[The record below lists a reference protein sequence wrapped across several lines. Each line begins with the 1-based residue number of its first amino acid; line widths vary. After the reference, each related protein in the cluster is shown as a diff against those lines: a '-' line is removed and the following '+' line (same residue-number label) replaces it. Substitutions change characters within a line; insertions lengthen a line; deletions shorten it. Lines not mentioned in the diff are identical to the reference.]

1 MIPFTL
7 REPDGSTPA
16 GNQIAGFGPA
26 AIGGKLMHS
35 TVRDRGSRLFAGLA
49 LSLLVFG
56 GLASMPAI
64 AQSSGGTSS
73 GEERRIVTVDDA
85 DYFGA
90 DFRTLKDV
98 DLEACKAA
106 CLDSNQCR
114 AFTFNTSAGWCFLKS
129 DVGRLQAFSGAVAG
143 RVVTV
148 AVRDE
153 ATRKA
158 RESEI
163 SFLPGSLTE
172 EAGRYG
178 RALSRKFDA
187 GGATAGALESAAWTS
202 LGASRYED
210 AERSF
215 ARALTLDGGRF
226 GLWSGL
232 ASSLVAQ
239 KPSDWQRRNQVENDG
254 ASAAINAYLAS
265 TGEAERVDA
274 LDLLASALER
284 RQLYKPAIKALRAGL
299 ELDETPLRRTRYD
312 KMVAQHGFR
321 ILDHQVDADAA
332 TPRICIVFSD
342 TLARATDFSPF
353 VRVTGEGPYSIESEG
368 AQICVDGVRHGER
381 YSLLLREGVPSAD
394 GEKLEKTADLTVYVR
409 DRSPSVRFLGRAY
422 VLPAGD
428 GATIPVI
435 TVNTASVET
444 EIYRI
449 GERGLAAAL
458 RDQRI
463 LSQLNNYR
471 ADQIR
476 TEYGEKL
483 WSGTVETQQRLNQD
497 VTTAVPVADF
507 GLEMK
512 PGVYAM
518 VARAKE
524 DRENRWG
531 PWATQWFLVS
541 DLGVSAY
548 TGPGEAVVA
557 VRSLSDA
564 SAVADASVRLVAV
577 NNEVLGETKSDADG
591 FARFAPGLTRG
602 TGGSAPAMIG
612 VETASGD
619 YAFLDLTKPAFDLSD
634 RGVEGRAAPGPI
646 DVFAWLDRGVFRP
659 GETVHAGAMAR
670 DPAAMAL
677 PDLPLTFIY
686 DRPDGVEHARVQV
699 GEAGA
704 GGRAH
709 ALELPASAQQGSWS
723 LRVHADPKSAALAQ
737 VSFLVEDYQPE
748 RVDFTPTADAEALD
762 PQAPPTVSLEAK
774 FLYGAPAGGQ
784 RVEGDLVV
792 SPTRKN
798 PAFPG
803 YVFGLADEQ
812 VYPNRQSL
820 PDGTVTDETGK
831 ADFVLPAPQL
841 EPTTAGYEAKVVV
854 RVVEAGGRY
863 VERGLDLPVLADG
876 PRIGVKPGFDGG
888 LGEGGPANFEI
899 VAIDRSGA
907 RMAANDVL
915 WTLSKVETRYQWY
928 RSDNRWSFEPVT
940 TSKRVANG
948 EIAIEA
954 GQSAMLSVPVEWGR
968 YRLELVMNGPE
979 PAATSTTFSA
989 GWYASASSSQTPD
1002 VLEVGLDKEA
1012 YRVGDTAK
1020 LRLKPRFDGIALVQ
1034 VMGDRLIESRV
1045 VEVAEGE
1052 SDIDLTVTD
1061 DWGNGAYVTATLL
1074 RPMDLEAKRMPS
1086 RALGLQWLAVD
1097 PGERRHSVVLDAPD
1111 TMRPRT
1117 TMEVGVQ
1124 ITGQPAGKPAF
1135 LTIAAV
1141 DVGILN
1147 LTRFKTP
1154 DPDGWYFGQRRLGME
1169 IRDYYGELIDRT
1181 VGDRGLVRSGGDGT
1195 GLSLAAPPP
1204 QEAPMALFSGVV
1216 ETDADGKA
1224 TVSFEVPDFNGTVR
1238 LMAVAWSENGV
1249 GHAEREV
1256 VVRDP
1261 VVVTATLPRF
1271 LAPDDSSRLLVEID
1285 NVEGPAGDYVLQ
1297 AEIDGPLSLDLD
1309 DISGK
1314 VTLAAGERRSLRFP
1328 VTANGTPG
1336 NATLAL
1342 TLAGPDG
1349 PVAEK
1354 SLALG
1359 IRDTMPPISRRSFVT
1374 LAPGAG
1380 LTLDADT
1387 LAGIVPQTASLT
1399 VAAGGAARIDI
1410 PGLLAALDRYPYGCT
1425 EQTTSRALPLLYL
1438 NELAVVS
1445 GLETDNAARERVET
1459 AIRRVL
1465 GNQNSS
1471 GSFGLWSSFGNQD
1484 PWLDAYVADFLI
1496 RARERDYDVP
1506 RIALESA
1513 LDNLENR
1520 ISYASDF
1527 DDGGEGIAYGL
1538 YVLATAGRASV
1549 GDLRYYADV
1558 RLSAFGSALAKAQ
1571 VGAALSIYGET
1582 ERAGRVFKAA
1592 VADVGRP
1599 ETTGYRGDYGTA
1611 LRDAAG
1617 VLAYVTRAG
1626 ATSVDAMQLARDVAN
1641 RQDAAD
1647 YLSTQDMAWLLV
1659 AGHELQ
1665 QKADDASFAVD
1676 GQVASGRLDRRLSGT
1691 GIAATPVRIENRGD
1705 KPADVVLTV
1714 AGRPVEPEPAGG
1726 NGYRITRAFYDLDG
1740 NELSAGTLGFNT
1752 RIAVVLTV
1760 TRERPGKGRMLVVD
1774 RLPAGL
1780 VIDNPRLVRSGDIGA
1795 LDWLSTVDNPDHVE
1809 FRDDRFVAAVDET
1822 QRNADVLTFAYL
1834 ARAALPGS
1842 FVHPPATVE
1851 DMYRPD
1857 LSARTATGRIEVL
1870 GPLR

>member
-1 MIPFTL
+1 M
-7 REPDGSTPA
+7 
-16 GNQIAGFGPA
+16 
-26 AIGGKLMHS
+26 
-35 TVRDRGSRLFAGLA
+35 
-49 LSLLVFG
+49 
-56 GLASMPAI
+56 
-64 AQSSGGTSS
+64 AQSAS
-73 GEERRIVTVDDA
+73 EQRRIVTVDDA

-98 DLEACKAA
+98 DLETCKAS
-106 CLDSNQCR
+106 CLDSDQCR
-114 AFTFNTSAGWCFLKS
+114 AFTYNTSAGWCFLKS
-129 DVGRLQAFSGAVAG
+129 DVGRLQAFSGAIAG

-153 ATRKA
+153 ATRKERA
-158 RESEI
+158 AEI
-163 SFLPGSLTE
+163 AFLPGSLSE
-172 EAGRYG
+172 EAGRFA
-178 RALSRKFDA
+178 RALPRKFDA
-187 GGATAGALESAAWTS
+187 GGATVGALESSAWAA
-202 LGASRYED
+202 LGSGSHD
-210 AERSF
+210 LAERDFS
-215 ARALTLDGGRF
+215 RALTLDPDRF
-226 GLWSGL
+226 DLWAGL
-232 ASSLVAQ
+232 ARSLVAQ
-239 KPSDWQRRNQVENDG
+239 RPSDWQRRNQVESDG
-254 ASAAINAYLAS
+254 ASAAVNAYLAAAS
-265 TGEAERVDA
+265 EAQRVDA
-274 LDLLASALER
+274 LDLMASALER
-284 RQLYKPAIKALRAGL
+284 RQLYRPAIKALRAGL
-299 ELDETPLRRTRYD
+299 ALDETPARRDRYD
-312 KMVAQHGFR
+312 RMVAQHGFR

-332 TPRICIVFSD
+332 TPHICVVFSD
-342 TLARATDFSPF
+342 TLARATDFAPF
-353 VRVTGEGPYSIESEG
+353 VRVTGEGPYSVEGEG
-368 AQICVDGVRHGER
+368 AQVCVDGIRHGER
-381 YSLLLREGVPSAD
+381 YALLVREGLPSAD
-394 GEKLEKTADLTVYVR
+394 GEKLEKSADITVYVR

-428 GATIPVI
+428 GATIPLV
-435 TVNTASVET
+435 TVNTTSVET

-449 GERGLAAAL
+449 GERGLAPAL
-458 RDQRI
+458 RDNRV
-463 LSQLNNYR
+463 LSQLDGYR
-471 ADQIR
+471 SEQIR
-476 TEYGEKL
+476 DEFGEKL
-483 WSGTVETQQRLNQD
+483 WSGTVETRQSLNQD

-548 TGPGEAVVA
+548 TGTGETVVA
-557 VRSLSDA
+557 VRALSDA
-564 SAVADASVRLVAV
+564 AAVAGATVRLVAV
-577 NNEVLGETKSDADG
+577 NNDVLGETKSDADG

-602 TGGSAPAMIG
+602 TGGRAPAMIG
-612 VETASGD
+612 VETEGGD

-634 RGVEGRAAPGPI
+634 RGVEGRSAPGPV

-659 GETVHAGAMAR
+659 GETVHVGAMAR
-670 DPAAMAL
+670 DRAAMAT
-677 PDLPLTFIY
+677 PGLPLTFIY
-686 DRPDGVEHARVQV
+686 DRPDGVEFTRVQV
-699 GEAGA
+699 SDAGA

-709 ALELPASAQQGSWS
+709 ALELPDSAQQGSWS
-723 LRVHADPKSAALAQ
+723 VRVHADPKGPALAQ
-737 VSFLVEDYQPE
+737 LSFLVEDYQPE
-748 RVDFTPTADAEALD
+748 RVDFTPEADAAALD
-762 PQAPPTVSLEAK
+762 PQSPPSVSLEAK
-774 FLYGAPAGGQ
+774 FLYGAPASGQ

-792 SPTRKN
+792 SPTRQK

-812 VYPNRQSL
+812 IYPDRLSL
-820 PDGTVTDETGK
+820 PDGTATDETGR
-831 ADFVLPAPQL
+831 ARFVLPAPQL
-841 EPTTAGYEAKVVV
+841 QPTTAGYEAKVVV

-863 VERGLDLPVLADG
+863 VERALDLPVLAEG
-876 PRIGVKPGFDGG
+876 PRLGVRPGFDGG
-888 LGEGGPANFEI
+888 VDEGGPADFDI
-899 VAIDRSGA
+899 IAVDRDGE
-907 RMAANDVL
+907 RIAADGVL
-915 WTLSKVETRYQWY
+915 WTLSKIDTRYQWY
-928 RSDNRWSFEPVT
+928 RADGRWSFEPVT

-948 EIAIEA
+948 EIAIAEGEPA
-954 GQSAMLSVPVEWGR
+954 RLSLPVEWGQ
-968 YRLELVMNGPE
+968 YRLELVLNGPE
-979 PAATSTTFSA
+979 PAATSTTFNA
-989 GWYASASSSQTPD
+989 GWYVSSASSQTPD
-1002 VLEVGLDKEA
+1002 VLEVGLDKDA
-1012 YRVGDTAK
+1012 YRVGETAK
-1020 LRLKPRFDGIALVQ
+1020 LRLKPRFAGTALVQ
-1034 VMGDRLIESRV
+1034 VMGERLIDSRV
-1045 VEVAEGE
+1045 VEVGEGE

-1074 RPMDLEAKRMPS
+1074 RPMDIEAKRMPS
-1086 RALGLQWLAVD
+1086 RAIGLKWLSVD
-1097 PGERRHSVVLDAPD
+1097 PGARRHTVGLDVQD
-1111 TMRPRT
+1111 TIRPRT
-1117 TMEVGVQ
+1117 TMEVGVT
-1124 ITGQPAGKPAF
+1124 ISGQPAGKPAF
-1135 LTIAAV
+1135 LTVAAV

-1154 DPDGWYFGQRRLGME
+1154 DPDDWYFGQRRLGME

-1181 VGDRGLVRSGGDGT
+1181 VGDRGTVRSGGDGT

-1216 ETDADGKA
+1216 ETDADGRA
-1224 TVSFEVPDFNGTVR
+1224 TVSFDLPDFNGTVR
-1238 LMAVAWSENGV
+1238 LMAVAWSEAGV

-1271 LAPDDSSRLLVEID
+1271 LAPGDESRMLVEID
-1285 NVEGPAGDYVLQ
+1285 NVEGAAGDYVLA
-1297 AEIDGPLSLDLD
+1297 AEVDGPLQLAL
-1309 DISGK
+1309 GEATGRM
-1314 VTLAAGERRSLRFP
+1314 TLAAGERRSLRLP
-1328 VTANGTPG
+1328 ISAGDVPG
-1336 NATLAL
+1336 DATLAL

-1354 SLALG
+1354 ALALG
-1359 IRDTMPPISRRSFVT
+1359 IRDTMPPVSRRSFVT

-1445 GLETDNAARERVET
+1445 GLETDGAVRERVET

-1484 PWLDAYVADFLI
+1484 PWLDAYVTDFLI

-1506 RIALESA
+1506 RIALDNA

-1527 DDGGEGIAYGL
+1527 DDGGEGIAYAL
-1538 YVLATAGRASV
+1538 YVLASSGRASV

-1558 RLSAFGSALAKAQ
+1558 KLAAFGSALAKAQ
-1571 VGAALSIYGET
+1571 VGAALALYGEKARS
-1582 ERAGRVFKAA
+1582 ERAFSEA
-1592 VADVGRP
+1592 VSDVGRP
-1599 ETTGYRGDYGTA
+1599 DTAGYRGDYGTA

-1626 ATSVDAMQLARDVAN
+1626 ATSVDAAGLARDVAG
-1641 RQDAAD
+1641 RQDATD

-1665 QKADDASFAVD
+1665 QKADEARFAVN
-1676 GQVASGRLDRRLSGT
+1676 GSVSGGRLDRRLSGP
-1691 GIAATPVRIENRGD
+1691 GVAATPVRIENRGD
-1705 KPADVVLTV
+1705 KAADVVLTV
-1714 AGRPVEPEPAGG
+1714 AGRPVDPEPAGG
-1726 NGYRITRAFYDLDG
+1726 NGYRISRVFYDLDG
-1740 NELSAGTLGFNT
+1740 NELAAGTVGFNT

-1760 TRERPGKGRMLVVD
+1760 TRDRPGKGRMLVVD

-1822 QRNADVLTFAYL
+1822 NQSGDVMTFAYL
-1834 ARAALPGS
+1834 ARAALPGR

-1857 LSARTATGRIEVL
+1857 LGARTETDRFEVL
-1870 GPLR
+1870 GPLQ